1 MTVNKTSSA
10 ISDNSPPQ
18 LKTPSAGL
26 EHPPGLL
33 PTPTNSPP
41 ANHENNS
48 SGDAV
53 VKHTHPLVPSIPRSQ
68 PNEIFVGNL
77 SFFCNE
83 KHLYD
88 HFSMYSHVTNVRIT
102 RNVHKH
108 RSLMFGF
115 VAFKSPQEAR
125 EMAKL
130 MDGHFFMG
138 RYLRIEVTDALKLPH
153 ELKNKQESETNND
166 KKKEVPSTGYQ
177 VHLHFISGFSVSTFS
192 DIHCSWHELTVHY
205 NRRTKMLLS
214 QLKCS
219 FARNLFNSAL

>member
-1 MTVNKTSSA
+1 MTFNKLTSTLNNNTTESA
-10 ISDNSPPQ
+10 KAI
-18 LKTPSAGL
+18 
-26 EHPPGLL
+26 GLL
-33 PTPTNSPP
+33 STPTNLLI
-41 ANHENNS
+41 AS
-48 SGDAV
+48 SSDEAIDVTAV
-53 VKHTHPLVPSIPRSQ
+53 IKHTHPLVPSIPRSQ

-88 HFSMYSHVTNVRIT
+88 YFSLYSHVTNVRIT

-115 VAFKSPQEAR
+115 VAFKTPQEAR

-153 ELKNKQESETNND
+153 ELKNKQENAEQENKKVATNNA
-166 KKKEVPSTGYQ
+166 GFQ
-177 VHLHFISGFSVSTFS
+177 VHLHFISNFTVSFSLSLCLYLNEKV
-192 DIHCSWHELTVHY
+192 
-205 NRRTKMLLS
+205 NRFLCESKYL
-214 QLKCS
+214 
-219 FARNLFNSAL
+219 